1 MKSMSFDQKKLW
13 DKIYKE
19 ETFHPLYLRESKF
32 AKECIKYLP
41 KNSKILELGCGLGKD
56 AIFFA
61 KRGHFVVALDFS
73 KEAIK
78 KAKEN
83 AKKQKIKNIVFIN
96 RDIGK
101 KFNFRDLSFDVVYA
115 NLSLH
120 YFTEEITEKIF
131 GEIARVLK
139 KKGLFCAQC
148 RSIKDPLYGKGEL
161 VEKNIYILN
170 GHLRHFF
177 CKKELKEK
185 LKKKFKIKKLQT
197 EKIKFKNEI
206 WMFVKVIAEKI

>member
-1 MKSMSFDQKKLW
+1 MFFDQKKLW
-13 DKIYKE
+13 NKIYKE
-19 ETFHPLYLRESKF
+19 DTFHPLYLRESKF
-32 AKECIKYLP
+32 AKECIKYFP
-41 KNSKILELGCGLGKD
+41 KNFKILELGCGLGKD

-73 KEAIK
+73 KEAIRR
-78 KAKEN
+78 AKEN

-96 RDIGK
+96 RDISK
-101 KFNFRDLSFDVVYA
+101 KFNFRDFSFDVVYA

-120 YFTEEITEKIF
+120 YFTEKVTKKIF

-161 VEKNIYILN
+161 VERNIYILN

-177 CKKELKEK
+177 SEKDFKEK
-185 LKKKFKIKKLQT
+185 LKKKFKIKRLQT

-206 WMFVKVIAEKI
+206 WVLVKVIAEKI